1 MMFHID
7 EHIKAIDGVLDI
19 MPDKNV
25 LTTGKYRVQVSQD
38 KFKTARALL
47 IRFLPGWCEEHIPVD
62 AYPYPNPFPDDP
74 KVQAIHNDGFSSGE
88 NSWMSMS
95 NASFLS
101 MDLNNVAD
109 DDYFSNTTIANRTFT
124 YAEIVLP

>member
-1 MMFHID
+1 MNTSKQLMECLILCPTKTCLQP
-7 EHIKAIDGVLDI
+7 E
-19 MPDKNV
+19 N
-25 LTTGKYRVQVSQD
+25 TGYRYL
-38 KFKTARALL
+38 KTNSKPHEPYS